1 LTPEQLEIWQQQD
14 RQQHRNSRAALT
26 PEQLEVQQQ
35 QDRDRHR
42 RTTAAESVR
51 ITQDENDRGETFSID
66 MIGRPT
72 ATQLDKFEFDEDK
85 ALLLFY
91 ENSHDHVADL
101 IQNLDDAAPG
111 DETQE
116 FL

>member
-1 LTPEQLEIWQQQD
+1 
-14 RQQHRNSRAALT
+14 LT

-51 ITQDENDRGETFSID
+51 ITQDVNDLGETFSIN
-66 MIGRPT
+66 MKGRPT
-72 ATQLDKFEFDEDK
+72 ANQLARFESDQDK
-85 ALLLFY
+85 ALMLFY

-111 DETQE
+111 VETHVAKQNLCNTLDEMKM
-116 FL
+116 